1 MPTSLVLR
9 KSLRSA
15 KPLELTVQQVPPEA
29 LRKPIDRII
38 PEDLLLGKILSL
50 VLIELGLL
58 IPRAMLQDKV
68 IFHGFDIINSY
79 DALDWLRHHQASNR
93 LLESTFINSGYEYGF
108 AYVDGDLAKKDFAA
122 GVALRGLLRLLLT
135 YHGSVFVHMTGGM
148 GEIVIVPLY
157 EVLTRRG
164 VKFQFFHQVTRLVLS
179 DDGNQ
184 VVPSKVCSR
193 LECGLAWIATIH
205 SLTGMEG
212 RCGRPSQNMSSW

>member
-1 MPTSLVLR
+1 
-9 KSLRSA
+9 
-15 KPLELTVQQVPPEA
+15 
-29 LRKPIDRII
+29 
-38 PEDLLLGKILSL
+38 
-50 VLIELGLL
+50 
-58 IPRAMLQDKV
+58 MLQDKV

-108 AYVDGDLAKKDFAA
+108 AYVDGDLTKKDFAA

-148 GEIVIVPLY
+148 GEIVIAPLY

-184 VVPSKVCSR
+184 VASVEGLLQARVRAGADRYDPLVDWHGRKVWPAKPKYELLVNGDDLQRQGTDFESIGPIPRACLNSSSAR
-193 LECGLAWIATIH
+193 IMILT
-205 SLTGMEG
+205 SLCLVF
-212 RCGRPSQNMSSW
+212 RWVR